1 MIYIRF
7 AAVVLLV
14 LCGGACGIYN
24 ADKLR
29 RRVELCTE
37 AEKAMRLFEALI
49 RTSGADVYRL
59 IAALKAERPQRLG
72 FVYSLPDSFSSDC
85 DIRQCW
91 RELLMRENDIPDEE
105 KNILIDLGNMLGTT
119 DIEGQ
124 LSCISAQLV
133 LMSSLREQ
141 RAAEYRQKG
150 RLYRSLGVMAGISVG
165 IIMI

>member
-7 AAVVLLV
+7 AAVVLLI
-14 LCGGACGIYN
+14 LSGGACGIYN

-29 RRVELCTE
+29 KRVELCIE

-59 IAALKAERPQRLG
+59 IAALKAEKPQRLD
-72 FVYSLPDSFSSDC
+72 FVYGLPECFSSYC

-91 RELLMRENDIPDEE
+91 RELLQQDKGIPDEE
-105 KNILIDLGNMLGTT
+105 KRILIDLGASIGTT

-133 LMSSLREQ
+133 LMSALREQ
-141 RAAEYRQKG
+141 RAEEYRQKG
-150 RLYRSLGVMAGISVG
+150 RLYRCLGVMAGISVG